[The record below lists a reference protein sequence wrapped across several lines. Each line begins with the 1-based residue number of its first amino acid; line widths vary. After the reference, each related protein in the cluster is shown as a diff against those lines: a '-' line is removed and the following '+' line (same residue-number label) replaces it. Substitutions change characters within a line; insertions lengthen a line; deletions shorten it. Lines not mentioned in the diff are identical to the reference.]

1 MGVRV
6 RVRVRVGARVGVRV
20 GLSLRGMVELCGAM
34 VEPVHLAGR
43 DGAQPV
49 DELRQ
54 LVTLDAHGV
63 APDVQHLG

>member
-1 MGVRV
+1 M
-6 RVRVRVGARVGVRV
+6 RVGVRV
-20 GLSLRGMVELCGAM
+20 GLSLRGMVELWWSCVELWWSCGGAV

>member
-1 MGVRV
+1 MGLGSAC
-6 RVRVRVGARVGVRV
+6 VGCAGS
-20 GLSLRGMVELCGAM
+20 GGTKVELRVAK

-63 APDVQHLG
+63 APDVQHLGWG

>member
-1 MGVRV
+1 MGLGSACVV
-6 RVRVRVGARVGVRV
+6 WWSCGGAK
-20 GLSLRGMVELCGAM
+20 VELWWSCGGAV

-54 LVTLDAHGV
+54 LVTLDTHGV

>member
-1 MGVRV
+1 M
-6 RVRVRVGARVGVRV
+6 
-20 GLSLRGMVELCGAM
+20 ELCGA
-34 VEPVHLAGR
+34 VWSYGGAVVGPVHLAGR

>member
-1 MGVRV
+1 M
-6 RVRVRVGARVGVRV
+6 RV

-54 LVTLDAHGV
+54 LVTLDAHRV
-63 APDVQHLG
+63 APDVQHLGWG

>member
-1 MGVRV
+1 MGSACVV
-6 RVRVRVGARVGVRV
+6 WWSCGGAVWSCG
-20 GLSLRGMVELCGAM
+20 GAKVELLWSC

-54 LVTLDAHGV
+54 FVTLDAHGV